1 MAQLIDRRP
10 NAKGKSTVNRQ
21 RFLRR
26 YRKQI
31 KEAITEKISRRSITD
46 IDGGESVS
54 IPTRDISEPTFRKDK
69 GGVHEGVYPGNKEFT
84 QGDRIKRPVNQGQ
97 GQGRVSRPVV

>member
-26 YRKQI
+26 YKKQI
-31 KEAITEKISRRSITD
+31 KKAISDQISERSITD

-54 IPTRDISEPTFRKDK
+54 IPTRDISEPTFRNDR
-69 GGVHEGVYPGNKEFT
+69 GGVREGVFPGNKEFDR
-84 QGDRIKRPVNQGQ
+84 GDRIKRPQG
-97 GQGRVSRPVV
+97 GGAGLRR